1 MGLVYE
7 ALDPQLNRKVALKV
21 IRSELGDAR
30 RGDSRQVERF
40 IREAQLAAKLSK
52 HPHIVSVYEADVA
65 DGLHYIAMEP
75 VRGQTLAEW
84 RKKGSVSLRQQV
96 KVLRT
101 VASAVHYAH
110 EHGVLHRDLKPGNV
124 LIDEEQRPFVTDFGL
139 AHELES
145 GGDASDPESRMI
157 CGTPIYMSPEQA
169 QGAGIDR
176 RTDVYSL
183 GVMLYETL
191 EGHPPFREATRE
203 ATLEKV
209 LHEPVPPFSSLGRTR
224 PFSTP
229 DHEIERICLKALA
242 KNPEERT
249 PTAEALAKELALWLE
264 KKGTAADPEREKPG
278 GRSRIAIRLAI
289 AAVGIAAVLIGIAA
303 ARAPSPSR
311 PEYPHAEKLLQ
322 TGDYAEAF
330 RLFDQA
336 LRNNPVD
343 PRARA
348 GREEA
353 RGRLLEGVIADLDRA
368 LSDADQAR
376 REAEAQAKRPKPET
390 LDQEQHQLNDRRAA
404 EERLRRA
411 EEHVR
416 VIREQAQRLLALGGR

>member
-1 MGLVYE
+1 
-7 ALDPQLNRKVALKV
+7 LKV
-21 IRSELGDAR
+21 LRSDLGDAR
-30 RGDSRQVERF
+30 REDARQVERF

-65 DGLHYIAMEP
+65 DDLHYIAMEP
-75 VRGQTLAEW
+75 IRGQTLAEW

-124 LIDEEQRPFVTDFGL
+124 LIDEDQRAFVTDFGL
-139 AHELES
+139 AQELEG
-145 GGDASDPESRMI
+145 GGDASDPKSRTI

-169 QGAGIDR
+169 KGAGVDR

-191 EGHPPFREATRE
+191 EGRPPFRESTRA

-209 LHEPVPPFSSLGRTR
+209 LHGPVPPFSTLGRTR

-242 KNPEERT
+242 KNPEERY
-249 PTAEALAKELALWLE
+249 PTAEALAKDLAHWLE
-264 KKGTAADPEREKPG
+264 TKGAGADPEREKP
-278 GRSRIAIRLAI
+278 RRRFRIAINL
-289 AAVGIAAVLIGIAA
+289 GIAA
-303 ARAPSPSR
+303 AVLAVILFGLTASRAPSVAR
-311 PEYPHAEKLLQ
+311 PELLHAEKILQ
-322 TGDYAEAF
+322 TGDYAQAF
-330 RLFDQA
+330 RLFDQE
-336 LRNNPVD
+336 LRITPGDPV
-343 PRARA
+343 ARA

-353 RGRLLEGVIADLDRA
+353 RGRLLEGVLAELDRA
-368 LSDADQAR
+368 LGEAEQAR
-376 REAEAQAKRPKPET
+376 RDSEAQAKPRKPET
-390 LDQEQHQLNDRRAA
+390 LDEEIRQRNERRAGDERLRKA
-404 EERLRRA
+404 EER
-411 EEHVR
+411 VR
-416 VIREQAQRLLALGGR
+416 GLREQAQRLLALGGR